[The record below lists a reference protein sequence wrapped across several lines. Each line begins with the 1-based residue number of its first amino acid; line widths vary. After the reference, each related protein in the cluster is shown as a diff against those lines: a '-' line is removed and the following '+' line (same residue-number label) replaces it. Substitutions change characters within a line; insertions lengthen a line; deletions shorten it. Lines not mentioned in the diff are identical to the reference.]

1 MFAWSPADKEWS
13 KVTWRDKGW
22 EFLQSCGRHQ
32 STDWRSPV
40 NFKDKVKKI
49 MPSIFSVNLENQRQK
64 ILKDV
69 EGKKLYYVQR
79 NVKD

>member
-1 MFAWSPADKEWS
+1 
-13 KVTWRDKGW
+13 
-22 EFLQSCGRHQ
+22 
-32 STDWRSPV
+32 
-40 NFKDKVKKI
+40 

-69 EGKKLYYVQR
+69 EGKKLYYFQR